1 MSLSFPPLLPGSS
14 SRATIGALATED
26 LPESL
31 KRVLDSPRSVE
42 ATLSPELVTS
52 FTEASYLYS
61 WRARKK
67 ATREDDT
74 RSQRSFVSL
83 DSAEIDFIRNLSN
96 GKLAYLVTFVT
107 REGLSAMIELGER
120 EQPLSRLSDLGG
132 LKAKESSD
140 DIRETLA
147 RLHHE
152 NWLNQNA
159 VLERV
164 NRWNHEWGEYPED
177 LYEGYEIDRV
187 QVDMDCRA
195 LAGLTANLREHL
207 LSLAAPGDGSSF
219 FHADRFLSVRS
230 QAPVQHDR
238 EGVQFTRNRERD
250 ELVELAR
257 TVMASP
263 GGARF
268 YEIHSVLDR
277 LETSSRDR
285 TIIQNL
291 LYRGGERIG
300 EDEFLSAID
309 KLSRLPNYISQIDA
323 PAILAQLVS
332 QGTGE
337 GTNAVAGA
345 LKGLRVESPER
356 LLFVQRF
363 QERYSQH
370 ALARDVAELRPVF
383 RYVDELGD
391 RIHTPEFRTLAAKL
405 REVADARKTL
415 VARVSIGLLSTH
427 DFEALACALTDGSDL
442 FCPSKEL
449 LNPDIYGALPEQAA
463 QSLAQ
468 ALSHQ
473 GHLKA
478 ALLASVSSHRPDPG
492 CTPSELLTLN
502 TFSNDFSMLRALV
515 EGHVIRGDGRDV
527 PKQGGILV
535 DKFSY
540 DFLAKHISEGN
551 WILAKRRAFDSV
563 SGFDGVFIYNSPGN
577 YPKDLSSIVETVST
591 SNNLS
596 FAELFVTHPDRTAG
610 TYQQLLACM
619 AAHLALAGVRYSMGT
634 MLENNLRH
642 QQLLTRNEHYT
653 LIGASVYRDDLKAR
667 YIPMLWELP

>member
-1 MSLSFPPLLPGSS
+1 MALSFPPLLSGSS
-14 SRATIGALATED
+14 SRATIGALATEH
-26 LPESL
+26 LPASF
-31 KRVLDSPRSVE
+31 KRVLESPRSVE
-42 ATLSPELVTS
+42 AALSPELVTTFS
-52 FTEASYLYS
+52 EASYLLS
-61 WRARKK
+61 WRARK
-67 ATREDDT
+67 AANCENDP
-74 RSQRSFVSL
+74 RSQRAFVSL
-83 DSAEIDFIRNLSN
+83 DPAEIDFIRNLSN

-107 REGLSAMIELGER
+107 RQGLSAMIELGER
-120 EQPLSRLSDLGG
+120 EQPLSRLSDLAGF
-132 LKAKESSD
+132 KAKESSE

-177 LYEGYEIDRV
+177 LHEGCEIDRV

-195 LAGLTANLREHL
+195 LAGLPANLREHL
-207 LSLAAPGDGSSF
+207 LSLASPGDGSSF
-219 FHADRFLSVRS
+219 FHAARFLSVRS
-230 QAPVQHDR
+230 PAPVQHDR
-238 EGVQFTRNRERD
+238 EGAQFTRNRERD
-250 ELVELAR
+250 ELVELAK

-268 YEIHSVLDR
+268 YEIHAVLDR

-291 LYRGGERIG
+291 LYRGGGRIG
-300 EDEFLSAID
+300 EDEFPSAID
-309 KLSRLPNYISQIDA
+309 KLSRLPNYISQMDA
-323 PAILAQLVS
+323 PVILEQLVS
-332 QGTGE
+332 QDTGDRP
-337 GTNAVAGA
+337 NAVAGA
-345 LKGLRVESPER
+345 LKGLRVESPEK

-370 ALARDVAELRPVF
+370 ALARDVADLRPVF

-391 RIHTPEFRTLAAKL
+391 RIHTPEFRALAAKL
-405 REVADARKTL
+405 REIADARKTL

-427 DFEALACALTDGSDL
+427 NFDALARLLTDNSDL
-442 FCPSKEL
+442 FCSSKEL

-463 QSLAQ
+463 QSLAR
-468 ALSHQ
+468 ALSQQ
-473 GHLKA
+473 GRLKA
-478 ALLASVSSHRPDPG
+478 DLLASVSSHRPDPAR
-492 CTPSELLTLN
+492 TPSELLTLN
-502 TFSNDFSMLRALV
+502 TFSNDFPMLRALV
-515 EGHVIRGDGRDV
+515 ERHLIQGDGRDV
-527 PKQGGILV
+527 AQRGGILV
-535 DKFSY
+535 DKFNY
-540 DFLAKHISEGN
+540 DFLARHISEGN
-551 WILAKRRAFDSV
+551 WILVKRRAFDSV

-577 YPKDLSSIVETVST
+577 YPKDLSSIVETLSA

-610 TYQQLLACM
+610 TYQQLLAWM
-619 AAHLALAGVRYSMGT
+619 AAHLALADVQYSMGT

-642 QQLLTRNEHYT
+642 KQLLTRNDHYA